1 MPVIRIGL
9 HRKGKE
15 PLFAQADI
23 DAKQVHPD
31 LLDTHIGISVGD
43 GISNGTVMIPLEIL
57 SALMAKVMSK
67 AGSQPGLV
75 VPEKPKIVMPN

>member
-15 PLFAQADI
+15 PLFAQADV

-31 LLDTHIGISVGD
+31 LLDTHVGISVGD
-43 GISNGTVMIPLEIL
+43 GIANGTIMVPLEIL
-57 SALMAKVMSK
+57 SALMAKVMAK
-67 AGSQPGLV
+67 AGSQPGIV
-75 VPEKPKIVMPN
+75 VPKPPAIVIPN